1 MKYSDEKITKA
12 VESMVDA
19 WDMNTIINFAV
30 EDRLEYYLSKN
41 VSQEE
46 IEQLIEENT

>member
-1 MKYSDEKITKA
+1 MKYTDEEITKA

-19 WDMNTIINFAV
+19 WDMDTIINFAV
-30 EDRLEYYLSKN
+30 EDRLEYYLGTN

-46 IEQLIEENT
+46 IEELVEENA